1 MQNEVLDHV
10 RETVKHWYLL
20 LILGII
26 MIGVGIWVFLTP
38 LEAYITL
45 AMLFAFTFL
54 IAGIMEIIYA
64 VSSRKLLDN
73 WGWTLAGGIIDLMIG
88 VLLVTQPGISMIVL
102 PFYVGFAI
110 MFRSV
115 MAIGWALELKRQ
127 YIKDWGNLLAIGIM
141 GLIFS
146 FVMIW
151 NPLFAGM
158 TLVFYT
164 AMAFII
170 AGISQVYLSF
180 SLKKFYK
187 LLKGAGDQQND
198 AESREFT
205 F

>member
-1 MQNEVLDHV
+1 MENEVLNHV

-20 LILGII
+20 LILGIVL
-26 MIGVGIWVFLTP
+26 IGVGIWVFLTP
-38 LEAYITL
+38 VEAYITL

-54 IAGIMEIIYA
+54 VAGIMEIIYA

-73 WGWTLAGGIIDLMIG
+73 WGWTLVGGIIDFMIG
-88 VLLVTQPGISMIVL
+88 VLLVTQPGISMIAL

-115 MAIGWALELKRQ
+115 MTIGWALEIKRQ
-127 YIKDWGNLLAIGIM
+127 YIKDWGNLLAIGIL

-164 AMAFII
+164 ALAFII

-180 SLKKFYK
+180 SLKKFYEFIK
-187 LLKGAGDQQND
+187 ESRDQQND